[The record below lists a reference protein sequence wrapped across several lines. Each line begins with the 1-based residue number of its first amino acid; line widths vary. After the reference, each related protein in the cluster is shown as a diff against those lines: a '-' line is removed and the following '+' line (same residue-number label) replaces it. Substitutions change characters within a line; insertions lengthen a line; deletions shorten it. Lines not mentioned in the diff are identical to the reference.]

1 MINCVDSMKC
11 IDSNVTAWNNDV
23 NGKGHRVNSSITPKG
38 GQIECASI
46 VNFNARDEIIRQW
59 EESDKEHFRR
69 VSWDEMELDA
79 EGKENAK
86 RFQKQLKDM
95 ALPVM
100 KGGRRAFQFYA
111 DGIEV
116 TMLGGYVVKENWAP
130 KFNYCPM
137 CGRKLN

>member
-1 MINCVDSMKC
+1 
-11 IDSNVTAWNNDV
+11 
-23 NGKGHRVNSSITPKG
+23 
-38 GQIECASI
+38 
-46 VNFNARDEIIRQW
+46 
-59 EESDKEHFRR
+59 
-69 VSWDEMELDA
+69 MELDA

-116 TMLGGYVVKENWAP
+116 AMLGGYVVKENWAP

-137 CGRKLN
+137 CGRKLK